1 MPATTPETNLIESI
15 KTRWAKL
22 DADRTAVLTRAREAA
37 KLTIP
42 GLMPPQGSNAT
53 SVLPTPWQSMGARGV
68 NNLAS
73 KLILSL
79 FPPSQAF
86 FRLKLDPAVIEEL
99 STNEDAKTIAEE
111 GLVQMESLILSEI
124 ENRAIRIGAFEAFKH
139 MIVTGNSLVYVDE
152 DEGLR
157 VFRLDQYVVKRDPAG
172 NVLEIITKEQIS
184 YIALSEELKAQV
196 PLDQPEDT
204 TSVDSKP
211 LDLYTRITRGESGT
225 VWEIQQEIN
234 EVMIP
239 ESSGS
244 YPINKS
250 PYIPLRWSALAGE
263 DYGRGLVEEYMG
275 YLRALEVLTQAIV
288 EGSAA
293 AAKVLVMVNPNS
305 TTRIN
310 KVAGAQNL
318 DVIEGVASDVTF
330 LHLEKYADFK
340 VALETMNTIKQE
352 LSASFLLNSSIQR
365 QGERVTAEEI
375 RFMAKELED
384 ALGGVYTVQSK
395 EFQLRLLQVLK
406 LQMERNNDLPNL
418 PDNKV
423 DIVIV
428 TGLEALG
435 RSHDLTKLNMFM
447 REMETLGPENVLPYI
462 NVSDYIKRVANAT
475 GVDIKGLVKEEEQV
489 QQERAADQQAATQSQ
504 LLSDGIK
511 SGAGAKVA
519 EGMIQNAQSQA
530 PPEGA

>member
-1 MPATTPETNLIESI
+1 MDATQKTNNIESI
-15 KTRWAKL
+15 KSRWAKL
-22 DADRTAVLTRAREAA
+22 DGDRTAVLNRAREAA

-42 GLMPPQGSNAT
+42 GLMPPLGANQNSI
-53 SVLPTPWQSMGARGV
+53 LPTPWQSMGARGV

-86 FRLKLDPAVIEEL
+86 FRLKLDESVVDDL
-99 STNEDAKTIAEE
+99 STDENAKTLAEE
-111 GLVQMESLILSEI
+111 GMAQMESLILSEI

-139 MIVTGNSLVYVDE
+139 MIVTGNSLVFVDE
-152 DEGLR
+152 TEGLR

-184 YIALSEELKAQV
+184 YIALPEDLKAQV
-196 PLDQPEDT
+196 PIDNPEDT

-211 LDLYTRITRGESGT
+211 LDLYTRITRDESGD
-225 VWEIQQEIN
+225 VWEIKQEIN
-234 EVMIP
+234 EVVVP
-239 ESSGS
+239 ESIGT
-244 YPINKS
+244 YPLDKC

-318 DVIEGVASDVTF
+318 DVIEGVATDVTF

-340 VALETMNTIKQE
+340 VALETMNSIKQE

-375 RFMAKELED
+375 RYMAKELED

-406 LQMERNNDLPNL
+406 LQMERNGELPKL
-418 PDNKV
+418 PEKTV

-447 REMETLGPENVLPYI
+447 RELEVLGPDKVLPYLEVT
-462 NVSDYIKRVANAT
+462 NYIKRVATAT
-475 GVDIKGLVKEEEQV
+475 GVDIKGLVKEQAQVDEEQ
-489 QQERAADQQAATQSQ
+489 AAAQQAATQSQ

-511 SGAGAKVA
+511 SGAATKVA
-519 EGMIQNAQSQA
+519 EGMVQNATAQA
-530 PPEGA
+530 PEGA

>member
-1 MPATTPETNLIESI
+1 
-15 KTRWAKL
+15 
-22 DADRTAVLTRAREAA
+22 
-37 KLTIP
+37 
-42 GLMPPQGSNAT
+42 
-53 SVLPTPWQSMGARGV
+53 MGARGV

-86 FRLKLDPAVIEEL
+86 FRLKLDESVVDDL
-99 STNEDAKTIAEE
+99 STDENAKTLAEE
-111 GLVQMESLILSEI
+111 GMAQMESLILSEI

-139 MIVTGNSLVYVDE
+139 MIVTGNSLVFVDE
-152 DEGLR
+152 TEGLR

-184 YIALSEELKAQV
+184 YIALPEDLKAQV
-196 PLDQPEDT
+196 PIDNPEDT

-211 LDLYTRITRGESGT
+211 LDLYTRITRDESGY
-225 VWEIQQEIN
+225 VWEIKQEIN
-234 EVMIP
+234 EVVVP
-239 ESSGS
+239 ESIGT
-244 YPINKS
+244 YPLDKC

-318 DVIEGVASDVTF
+318 DVIEGLATDVTF

-340 VALETMNTIKQE
+340 VALETMNSIKHE

-375 RFMAKELED
+375 RYMAKELED

-406 LQMERNNDLPNL
+406 LQMERNGELPKL
-418 PDNKV
+418 PEKTV

-447 REMETLGPENVLPYI
+447 RELEVLGPEQVLPYLETA
-462 NVSDYIKRVANAT
+462 NYIKRVATAT
-475 GVDIKGLVKEEEQV
+475 GVDTKGLVKEQAQVDEEQAAA
-489 QQERAADQQAATQSQ
+489 QQEAMQAQ

-511 SGAGAKVA
+511 SGAATEVA
-519 EGMIQNAQSQA
+519 EGMVQNATAQA
-530 PPEGA
+530 PEGA